1 MEQCVGGDYK
11 TVGVE
16 VGGTSLFLNTLGKLS
31 IIQHQCNGILD
42 CITRNESFQMFTA

>member
-11 TVGVE
+11 TVGV
-16 VGGTSLFLNTLGKLS
+16 GGTSLFLNTQGKLS